1 MTNKLLMILAIAAFS
16 VVGGYFAYDYVVENG
31 AEKPFI
37 LKPDE
42 SSIVSAGRIVYMDNC
57 ASCHG
62 ENLEGQPNW
71 RQRTPSGRL
80 PAPPHDETG
89 HTWHHADKA
98 LFDLTK
104 FGPQFVA
111 GPDYQ
116 SDMPAF
122 DGILSDDEIVATL
135 SYIKSTWN
143 TRERE
148 TQDEIT
154 RRSVIQ

>member
-1 MTNKLLMILAIAAFS
+1 MINKKWLPFLVAGIILLGGFS
-16 VVGGYFAYDYVVENG
+16 GYHWLM
-31 AEKPFI
+31 AERIDDPFI
-37 LKPDE
+37 LSPGNSE
-42 SSIVSAGRIVYMDNC
+42 IIIAGKKIYADNC

-71 RQRTPSGRL
+71 RQRNASGRL

-98 LFDLTK
+98 LFELTK
-104 FGPQFVA
+104 YGPQFVA
-111 GPDYQ
+111 GPNYE

-122 DGILSDDEIVATL
+122 DGILSDEEINAAL
-135 SYIKSTWN
+135 SFIKSTWGS
-143 TRERE
+143 RERE

-154 RRSVIQ
+154 RRTVIQ